1 MKDLTHKRRFNES
14 EENLNISDVSGSFNR
29 FEEFFRNQRDD
40 VYYEGVKMDKKEVLD
55 LVKEFFKTVKEN
67 DEGMWKDGI
76 DGSAVWSRYKD

>member
-1 MKDLTHKRRFNES
+1 MKGKNNIQSFE
-14 EENLNISDVSGSFNR
+14 EFKENLNISDVSGSFNR

-40 VYYEGVKMDKKEVLD
+40 VYYEGVKMDKKEVLY
-55 LVKEFFKTVKEN
+55 LVKEFFKTVKQN

>member
-1 MKDLTHKRRFNES
+1 MKNLKHIKKFNES
-14 EENLNISDVSGSFNR
+14 NENLNISDVIGSFNR

-40 VYYEGVKMDKKEVLD
+40 VYYEGVKMDKKEILD

-67 DEGMWKDGI
+67 DEGMWKDGM

>member
-1 MKDLTHKRRFNES
+1 MNKDNKNTEV
-14 EENLNISDVSGSFNR
+14 ENTDKKLHISDVIGSFNR

-40 VYYEGVKMDKKEVLD
+40 VYYEGVKMDKKEILD

-67 DEGMWKDGI
+67 DEGMWKDGM

>member
-1 MKDLTHKRRFNES
+1 
-14 EENLNISDVSGSFNR
+14 
-29 FEEFFRNQRDD
+29 
-40 VYYEGVKMDKKEVLD
+40 VLD